1 MGEDKELIR
10 RGGDDTVDAAGGH
23 GRGEPRGEAGGQTR
37 LPQKNRGAPWK
48 GEGRSNRCGWSAA
61 GRGPPSSSILAG
73 TPREGG
79 GGVGTYPRAE
89 SRRTASKPL
98 ERPLRCPSPQ
108 TFPPSPRYPGTSCA
122 SSDRSWCVSSYRR
135 GSAGTWRA
143 A

>member
-79 GGVGTYPRAE
+79 GGYI
-89 SRRTASKPL
+89 
-98 ERPLRCPSPQ
+98 
-108 TFPPSPRYPGTSCA
+108 
-122 SSDRSWCVSSYRR
+122 
-135 GSAGTWRA
+135 SAGGKPPDCVEALRA
-143 A
+143 AVALSLSPNVSALTSLSRDVLCLL